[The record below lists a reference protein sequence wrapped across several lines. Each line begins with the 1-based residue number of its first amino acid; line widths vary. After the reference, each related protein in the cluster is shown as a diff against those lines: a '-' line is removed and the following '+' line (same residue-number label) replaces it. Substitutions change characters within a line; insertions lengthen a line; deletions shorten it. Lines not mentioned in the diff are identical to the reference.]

1 MAWAFFGPDEELSQL
16 MNEFKSEVLSFLAD
30 IFRCAGSEEGK
41 IRSREIKSSREI
53 EMILGAQG
61 RLR

>member
-41 IRSREIKSSREI
+41 IRSREI
-53 EMILGAQG
+53 EMIMGD
-61 RLR
+61 

>member
-30 IFRCAGSEEGK
+30 IFRCTGSEEGK

-53 EMILGAQG
+53 EMIMGD
-61 RLR
+61 